1 MGRQHVHVGPA
12 SGRVDSL
19 TEAVVSGGAELSG
32 PEEAEVLVW
41 ADPARPHELGGY
53 LDRMGQIKWV
63 ALPYAGIE
71 PYIDTI
77 RSRPELL
84 WTCARDVYSRP
95 VAEHAIALA
104 TAGLRNIVEYSQQTA
119 WTSQRGTMLV
129 DGRLTIL
136 GGGGIA
142 RAIISLLQGW
152 NCDITVVRRSPEA
165 LEGASRVLGPDQA
178 VTAVQGAD
186 AVILALP
193 LTEETRHIVDRRVLQ
208 AMEPHAWLVN
218 VARGG
223 VIDTDALVQAL
234 IDGVIGGAA
243 LDVTEPEPLPEGHPL
258 WSIPNVVI
266 TPHVGNT
273 PEMGVPL
280 LAGFIERNVARWME
294 GGDVEGIIDP
304 RYGY

>member
-95 VAEHAIALA
+95 VAEHAITLA
-104 TAGLRNIVEYSQQTA
+104 TAGLRHVVQYSQETSWTA
-119 WTSQRGTMLV
+119 QRGANLV

-142 RAIISLLQGW
+142 TAIISLLQGW
-152 NCDITVVRRSPEA
+152 NCAITVVRRTAEP
-165 LEGASRVLGPDQA
+165 LEGAARVLPSSDIVEA
-178 VTAVQGAD
+178 VRDAD
-186 AVILALP
+186 AVIVAIP
-193 LTEETRHIVDRRVLQ
+193 LTEETRHLVDRRVFE

-223 VIDTDALVQAL
+223 VVDTDDLVEALL
-234 IDGVIGGAA
+234 DGSIGGAA
-243 LDVTEPEPLPEGHPL
+243 LDVTEPEPLPDGHRL
-258 WSIPNVVI
+258 WSFPNVVI

-273 PEMGVPL
+273 PEMGIPL
-280 LAGFIERNVARWME
+280 LAGFIERNVARWID
-294 GGDVEGIIDP
+294 GGDVEGIIDS
-304 RYGY
+304 RAGY

>member
-12 SGRVDSL
+12 SGRFDSL
-19 TEAVVSGGAELSG
+19 TEAVVSGGADLSSA
-32 PEEAEVLVW
+32 EEAEVLVW
-41 ADPARPHELGGY
+41 ADPARPNELSGY
-53 LDRMGQIKWV
+53 LDRMRQIKWV

-95 VAEHAIALA
+95 VAEHAITLA
-104 TAGLRNIVEYSQQTA
+104 TAGLRQVVEYAQETSWTA
-119 WTSQRGTMLV
+119 QRGTMLV

-142 RAIISLLQGW
+142 TSIISLLQGW
-152 NCDITVVRRSPEA
+152 NCEITIVRRTIEP
-165 LEGASRVLGPDQA
+165 LEGAARVLPPSEA
-178 VTAVQGAD
+178 VEAVRGVD
-186 AVILALP
+186 AVIAALP
-193 LTEETRHIVDRRVLQ
+193 LTEATRHIVDRSLLE

-223 VIDTDALVQAL
+223 VVDTDALVDAL
-234 IDGVIGGAA
+234 ANGSIGGAA
-243 LDVTEPEPLPEGHPL
+243 LDVTEPEPLPEGHQL
-258 WSIPNVVI
+258 WSFPNVVI

-273 PEMGVPL
+273 PEMGIPL
-280 LAGFIERNVARWME
+280 LAAFIRRNVANWIDGR
-294 GGDVEGIIDP
+294 DVEGIIDVEA
-304 RYGY
+304 GY

>member
-1 MGRQHVHVGPA
+1 MGRQHVHVGPS
-12 SGRVDSL
+12 SGRVESL
-19 TEAVVSGGAELSG
+19 KEAVAVGGGDLSE
-32 PEEAEVLVW
+32 PEAAEVLVW
-41 ADPARPHELGGY
+41 ADPARAQELGDY
-53 LDRMGQIKWV
+53 LRGMTKVRWV

-77 RSRPELL
+77 RSRPDLL

-104 TAGLRNIVEYSQQTA
+104 TAGLRNVVEYSQQTR
-119 WTSQRGTMLV
+119 WTEQKGTMLI
-129 DGRLTIL
+129 DGRLTIF

-165 LEGASRVLGPDQA
+165 LEGASRVLGPAEA

-193 LTEETRHIVDRRVLQ
+193 LTEETHHIVDRRVLQ

-223 VIDTDALVQAL
+223 VVDTDALVQAL

-243 LDVTEPEPLPEGHPL
+243 VDVTEPEPLPEGHPL
-258 WSIPNVVI
+258 WSVPNVVI

-280 LAGFIERNVARWME
+280 LAAFIRRNVEYWIASQPIE
-294 GGDVEGIIDP
+294 GEIDP
-304 RYGY
+304 TAGY